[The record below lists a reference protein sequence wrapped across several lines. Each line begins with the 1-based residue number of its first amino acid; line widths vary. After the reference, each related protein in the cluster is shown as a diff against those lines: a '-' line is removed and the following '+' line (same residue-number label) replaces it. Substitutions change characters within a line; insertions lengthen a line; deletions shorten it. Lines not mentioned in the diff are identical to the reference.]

1 MQLFP
6 EATGARPV
14 IGRSFCFVDMRS
26 YEAAAEAVQRGR
38 QPGGGYT
45 LKGKTLN
52 VGWARTAVATVDGA
66 QRGGQPEIAT
76 VRVPPSKDATT
87 LFVGNLSPTVTTQH
101 IAALFSTSV
110 TPQVHR
116 PEGKNYAF
124 VEFPNHPAARQAYD
138 SACPMGTDGAPGQV
152 LLLGQPVSVGWAKGR
167 SALSANSGGDCWFC
181 LGSPS
186 VKAHL
191 ILSVYVPYYP
201 IPTLYTP
208 YTRYTHVLYTTYT
221 ISHCLYIVVSTP
233 T

>member
-1 MQLFP
+1 MLQLFP

-14 IGRSFCFVDMRS
+14 LGRSFCFVDICS
-26 YEAAAEAVQRGR
+26 HDAAAEAVQRGR

-45 LKGKTLN
+45 LKGKVLN
-52 VGWARTAVATVDGA
+52 VGWAKTAVASVDGA
-66 QRGGQPEIAT
+66 PRGQPEIAT
-76 VRVPPSKDATT
+76 VREPPSKDATT
-87 LFVGNLSPTVTTQH
+87 LFIGNLSPTVTTQH

-124 VEFPNHPAARQAYD
+124 VEFPNHTTARQAYD
-138 SACPMGTDGAPGQV
+138 SACPVGTDGTPGQV

-191 ILSVYVPYYP
+191 ILSVYVAYT
-201 IPTLYTP
+201 IPTLYQLNTP
-208 YTRYTHVLYTTYT
+208 HTLIH
-221 ISHCLYIVVSTP
+221 
-233 T
+233 